1 VRATGTLVHVGL
13 AHGSFFVAHAEKA
26 QEVVLAGY
34 DALLA
39 VHVHDPIAGLVD
51 LQVLILLVQ
60 QVIDLLV
67 INLYVAHAQ
76 QKVALLLTGDLL
88 EDLLGGQHHDARV
101 LAVAHHR
108 VGLPCE
114 T

>member
-1 VRATGTLVHVGL
+1 VTQKVILV
-13 AHGSFFVAHAEKA
+13 
-26 QEVVLAGY
+26 GY
-34 DALLA
+34 DVLLA

-60 QVIDLLV
+60 QVVDFLIVDL
-67 INLYVAHAQ
+67 YEPHAQ
-76 QKVALLLTGDLL
+76 QEVAFRVNGDLL
-88 EDLLGGQHHDARV
+88 EDLLGGQRHDARV
-101 LAVAHHR
+101 LAVAHHG